1 MSSWFLRL
9 VSKWVCLE
17 LAWWLILPTG
27 TLDVCCEQ
35 LWIFWC
41 TDTSDPGHFGPKT
54 LRTYRSMDPAH
65 FGITEVSRHH
75 GHFGTRQSEY
85 LHWRPITLYIMQR
98 TSCPWITENNFKFN
112 SSGLYRAALSLGGE
126 LQSLILTM
134 SSCSAPCSTAVQ
146 CKYCWAG
153 PAEITRRAW
162 LQTGCRVTD
171 QLENGG
177 RQRIN
182 VSASNTREN
191 EWRSDVNTYDNYSIW
206 TE

>member
-1 MSSWFLRL
+1 MRFRPGSTQDL
-9 VSKWVCLE
+9 
-17 LAWWLILPTG
+17 G
-27 TLDVCCEQ
+27 
-35 LWIFWC
+35 C
-41 TDTSDPGHFGPKT
+41 TDTSDPGHFGV
-54 LRTYRSMDPAH
+54 
-65 FGITEVSRHH
+65 TEVSRHFGTGAEVSY
-75 GHFGTRQSEY
+75 GHFGTRQY
-85 LHWRPITLYIMQR
+85 LHWSPITLHIMQR
-98 TSCPWITENNFKFN
+98 LYPWIADNNFKFN

-134 SSCSAPCSTAVQ
+134 SSCSAPCSTA
-146 CKYCWAG
+146 G
-153 PAEITRRAW
+153 GRAEITRRAW

-182 VSASNTREN
+182 ASASNTRELT